1 MKASWEMKPVAA
13 FAKTSA
19 GGTPKKSNK
28 DFYEGGHI
36 PWLLS
41 GEVANANITEAANFI
56 TEAGLKGSSAK
67 LFPPNSVLVAMYG
80 ATAGESGILRFEAA
94 TNQAVCAI
102 LPSRHHLPEY
112 LYYYLLH
119 AKPSLVAQAVGNA
132 QPNISQAKIK
142 ALEVPLPSLEEQRR
156 IVAVLDEAF
165 EGLARA
171 RAHAEANLQNA
182 RELFENYREE
192 YLEPTSRDGWSSVQ
206 LDQLI
211 DIKHGFAFKSAF
223 FEDEGQYAILTPGNY
238 YETGGFKDRGEKQRY
253 YSGEFP
259 SEFILK
265 KGDLLVAMT
274 EQAPGLLGSCMIV
287 PEDNRFLHNQR
298 LGLITPKNGVT
309 WSAEYFGQAF
319 NLKALR
325 KGLSDTCSGATVR
338 HTSPKRILAESI
350 PYCKDVAQL
359 DLAAAHL
366 SEREE
371 DCRLMEK
378 SYRAKVKDLDD
389 LRQSLLQ
396 RAFAGELTRTEAA

>member
-1 MKASWEMKPVAA
+1 MSRDLLNELG
-13 FAKTSA
+13 S
-19 GGTPKKSNK
+19 GTTFK
-28 DFYEGGHI
+28 E
-36 PWLLS
+36 LS
-41 GEVANANITEAANFI
+41 
-56 TEAGLKGSSAK
+56 
-67 LFPPNSVLVAMYG
+67 
-80 ATAGESGILRFEAA
+80 A
-94 TNQAVCAI
+94 TN
-102 LPSRHHLPEY
+102 L
-112 LYYYLLH
+112 
-119 AKPSLVAQAVGNA
+119 KSLE
-132 QPNISQAKIK
+132 I
-142 ALEVPLPSLEEQRR
+142 PLPPLEEQQR

-171 RAHAEANLQNA
+171 RAHAEANLKNA

-223 FEDEGQYAILTPGNY
+223 FEDEGQYAVLTPGNY

-253 YSGEFP
+253 YSSEFP

-287 PEDNRFLHNQR
+287 PEDDRFLHNQR
-298 LGLITPKNGVT
+298 LGLITPKNGVS
-309 WSAEYFGQAF
+309 WSAAYFAQAF
-319 NLKALR
+319 NLKAFR

-350 PYCKDVAQL
+350 PYCEDVTQL

-396 RAFAGELTRTEAA
+396 KAFAGELT